1 MTKFHYVANYERRD
15 TMMKNKKDN
24 KIIFAL
30 TVGISTMM
38 ALNTGIT
45 AYAESEDA
53 VADTNIPSETVE
65 QNVEAPVTEV
75 QESAEQV
82 VEQVQETT
90 EAVDTAA
97 SSAEE
102 MMTQMSETVTPDDGG
117 TVAAPA
123 VEALTQE
130 VEQVQEEQ
138 LVENI
143 QEASETVEEV
153 STQVEEAAVYDTTA
167 NEAAVETVEAVNE
180 VVTTADN
187 MAGLV
192 EDTNAKADELVETIE
207 NTDDKDVARDTY
219 AELETLVAQ
228 TQETVDQQQAYID
241 EMTQQYDDAKQALLE
256 AEAKYEEAVNAAEGN
271 VEEAENALVSAQETV
286 ENIESALEEAQDKLD
301 YEKAAADA
309 INDATLTCD
318 WASQR
323 AYLKLLVVN
332 YIIPQ
337 MEGEMIDPDSVVVDR
352 PASFDTQDYNYYS
365 FTYTDSQGNEVTRF
379 FNYDRADKKL
389 SKNRY
394 SNLGTSEQIVVYEKS
409 QDEIEANNHLF
420 EYYDGVSFTRNELTS
435 MANSGEFDVFV
446 YEDADNNKTYWVR
459 EELNAAIERGE
470 IVKTSDGYVF
480 TQENEELAGTV
491 VTEVVQAANSK
502 VRGGEYI
509 IDTSNAPDLET
520 FLANADATADQYQ
533 ALSSVVT
540 DTKEA
545 VVAAQDEVD
554 ELKGAI
560 GTLKNKHGNP
570 VLKAVDALGVNDV
583 ATYLGIEVTQDQA
596 DVLNNMTVREA
607 IAYLDAML
615 AGANAKV
622 EEATA
627 TLDTLNEKLDE
638 IALSLTG
645 DEAIVA
651 DAIPGTEAPSA
662 EVAGPEA
669 VTDEDDSVVFI
680 EEVAVPMAAD
690 VIAEDVIPATP
701 AAPSDEAVA
710 VAMTAVAPSDEAVA
724 VAMTAV
730 APSNENLAADSMAV
744 ASADAAAQEV
754 TIDQAALEMIAM
766 TPVTETSV
774 IGDVQLIGGATTIDD
789 GEVILAAGIEMPQME
804 ELNSIEAAIE
814 ETQSAQA
821 QISDAV
827 IPRAPK
833 IIDDEASAKTAFPTT
848 QNTQKKDL
856 FWWWLLILAG
866 AIAGSRDVSEK
877 VKRVNER

>member
-1 MTKFHYVANYERRD
+1 MTKFHYAANYERRD

-53 VADTNIPSETVE
+53 VADTNTPSETVE

-123 VEALTQE
+123 VEALAQE
-130 VEQVQEEQ
+130 VEQAQEEQ

-153 STQVEEAAVYDTTA
+153 STQVEEAVVYDTTA

-219 AELETLVAQ
+219 TELETLVAQ

-286 ENIESALEEAQDKLD
+286 ENIESALEEAQNKLD
-301 YEKAAADA
+301 YEKAAADTL
-309 INDATLTCD
+309 NEATLENN
-318 WASQR
+318 WPSQR

-332 YIIPQ
+332 YILPQ
-337 MEGEMIDPDSVVVDR
+337 MEGEMIDPDTVVVDR
-352 PASFDTQDYNYYS
+352 PNSFDTQDYNYYS

-435 MANSGEFDVFV
+435 MANSGQLDVFV
-446 YEDADNNKTYWVR
+446 YEDADNNKKYWVR

-470 IVKTSDGYVF
+470 IVQTSDGYVF
-480 TQENEELAGTV
+480 TQANEELAGTV

-509 IDTSNAPDLET
+509 IDTSNATDLET

-545 VVAAQDEVD
+545 VESAQGEVD

-615 AGANAKV
+615 AGASAKV

-627 TLDTLNEKLDE
+627 TLNTLNEKLDE

-662 EVAGPEA
+662 ETAGTE
-669 VTDEDDSVVFI
+669 VVI

-710 VAMTAVAPSDEAVA
+710 VAMTAIAPSDETL
-724 VAMTAV
+724 TAD
-730 APSNENLAADSMAV
+730 NMAV
-744 ASADAAAQEV
+744 ASAETAAQEV

-774 IGDVQLIGGATTIDD
+774 IGDTQLIGGATTIED
-789 GEVILAAGIEMPQME
+789 GEAILAAGIEMPQIE
-804 ELNSIEAAIE
+804 DLNSIEAAIE
-814 ETQSAQA
+814 ETQTAQA
-821 QISDAV
+821 QISDPV
-827 IPRAPK
+827 VPRAPK

-856 FWWWLLILAG
+856 LWWWLLILAG

>member
-1 MTKFHYVANYERRD
+1 MTKFHYAANYERRD

-123 VEALTQE
+123 VEALAQE
-130 VEQVQEEQ
+130 VEQAQEEQ

-187 MAGLV
+187 MAGIV

-219 AELETLVAQ
+219 TELESLVAQ

-271 VEEAENALVSAQETV
+271 VEEVENALVSAQETV
-286 ENIESALEEAQDKLD
+286 ENIESALEEAQNKLD
-301 YEKAAADA
+301 YEKAAADTL
-309 INDATLTCD
+309 NEATLENN

-332 YIIPQ
+332 YILPQ
-337 MEGEMIDPDSVVVDR
+337 MEGEMIDPDTVVVDR
-352 PASFDTQDYNYYS
+352 PDSFDTQDYNYYS

-420 EYYDGVSFTRNELTS
+420 DYYDGVSFTRNELTS
-435 MANSGEFDVFV
+435 MANSGQLDVFV

-459 EELNAAIERGE
+459 EELNAAIERGD
-470 IVKTSDGYVF
+470 VVQTPDGYVF

-545 VVAAQDEVD
+545 IESAQGEVD

-627 TLDTLNEKLDE
+627 TLNTLNEKLDE
-638 IALSLTG
+638 IALSLTE
-645 DEAIVA
+645 DEVIVA
-651 DAIPGTEAPSA
+651 DAMPGIEAPSA
-662 EVAGPEA
+662 ETAGTE
-669 VTDEDDSVVFI
+669 VVI
-680 EEVAVPMAAD
+680 EEAAVPMAAD

-710 VAMTAVAPSDEAVA
+710 VAMTAIAPSDEAVA
-724 VAMTAV
+724 VAMTAI
-730 APSNENLAADSMAV
+730 APSDETLTADNMAV
-744 ASADAAAQEV
+744 ADAETAAQEV

-827 IPRAPK
+827 VPRAPK

>member
-1 MTKFHYVANYERRD
+1 
-15 TMMKNKKDN
+15 
-24 KIIFAL
+24 
-30 TVGISTMM
+30 
-38 ALNTGIT
+38 
-45 AYAESEDA
+45 
-53 VADTNIPSETVE
+53 
-65 QNVEAPVTEV
+65 
-75 QESAEQV
+75 
-82 VEQVQETT
+82 
-90 EAVDTAA
+90 
-97 SSAEE
+97 
-102 MMTQMSETVTPDDGG
+102 
-117 TVAAPA
+117 
-123 VEALTQE
+123 
-130 VEQVQEEQ
+130 
-138 LVENI
+138 
-143 QEASETVEEV
+143 
-153 STQVEEAAVYDTTA
+153 
-167 NEAAVETVEAVNE
+167 
-180 VVTTADN
+180 
-187 MAGLV
+187 
-192 EDTNAKADELVETIE
+192 
-207 NTDDKDVARDTY
+207 
-219 AELETLVAQ
+219 
-228 TQETVDQQQAYID
+228 
-241 EMTQQYDDAKQALLE
+241 
-256 AEAKYEEAVNAAEGN
+256 
-271 VEEAENALVSAQETV
+271 
-286 ENIESALEEAQDKLD
+286 
-301 YEKAAADA
+301 
-309 INDATLTCD
+309 
-318 WASQR
+318 
-323 AYLKLLVVN
+323 
-332 YIIPQ
+332 
-337 MEGEMIDPDSVVVDR
+337 MIDPDTVVVKR

-420 EYYDGVSFTRNELTS
+420 DYYKGASFTRNELTS
-435 MANSGEFDVFV
+435 MANSGQLDVFV

-533 ALSSVVT
+533 ALSLVVT

-545 VVAAQDEVD
+545 IESAQGEVD

-627 TLDTLNEKLDE
+627 TLNTLNEKLDE
-638 IALSLTG
+638 IALSLTE
-645 DEAIVA
+645 DEVIVA
-651 DAIPGTEAPSA
+651 DAMPGIEAPNA

-680 EEVAVPMAAD
+680 ETAAVPMAAD

-710 VAMTAVAPSDEAVA
+710 VAMTAIAPSDETL
-724 VAMTAV
+724 TAD
-730 APSNENLAADSMAV
+730 NMAV
-744 ASADAAAQEV
+744 ADAETAAQEV

-766 TPVTETSV
+766 TPVTETSG
-774 IGDVQLIGGATTIDD
+774 IGDVQLIGGATTIED
-789 GEVILAAGIEMPQME
+789 GEAILAAGIEMPQIE

-833 IIDDEASAKTAFPTT
+833 IIDDEASTKAAFPTT

>member
-1 MTKFHYVANYERRD
+1 MTKFHYAANYERRD

-53 VADTNIPSETVE
+53 VADTNTPNETVE

-75 QESAEQV
+75 QESVEQV

-117 TVAAPA
+117 TIASPA
-123 VEALTQE
+123 VENLAEE
-130 VEQVQEEQ
+130 VAQAQEEQ

-153 STQVEEAAVYDTTA
+153 STQVEEAVVYDTTA

-219 AELETLVAQ
+219 TELETLVAQ

-301 YEKAAADA
+301 YEKAAADTL
-309 INDATLTCD
+309 NEATLENN

-332 YIIPQ
+332 YILPQ
-337 MEGEMIDPDSVVVDR
+337 MEGEMIDPDTVVVDR
-352 PASFDTQDYNYYS
+352 PDSFDTQDYNYYS

-420 EYYDGVSFTRNELTS
+420 DYYKGASFTRNELTS
-435 MANSGEFDVFV
+435 MANSGQLDVFV

-470 IVKTSDGYVF
+470 IVKTDDGYVF

-545 VVAAQDEVD
+545 VESAQGEVD

-627 TLDTLNEKLDE
+627 TLNTLNEKLDE

-662 EVAGPEA
+662 ETAGTE
-669 VTDEDDSVVFI
+669 VVI
-680 EEVAVPMAAD
+680 EEVAVPMAAV

-701 AAPSDEAVA
+701 AAPSDESVA
-710 VAMTAVAPSDEAVA
+710 VAMTAIAPSDETL
-724 VAMTAV
+724 TAD
-730 APSNENLAADSMAV
+730 NMAV
-744 ASADAAAQEV
+744 ADAETAAQEV

-766 TPVTETSV
+766 TPVTETSG

-827 IPRAPK
+827 VPRAPK

>member
-1 MTKFHYVANYERRD
+1 
-15 TMMKNKKDN
+15 MKNKKDN

-53 VADTNIPSETVE
+53 VADTNTPSETVE

-123 VEALTQE
+123 VEALAQE
-130 VEQVQEEQ
+130 VEQAQEEQ

-153 STQVEEAAVYDTTA
+153 STKASEAVVYDTTA

-219 AELETLVAQ
+219 TELETLVAQ

-309 INDATLTCD
+309 INDATLKCD
-318 WASQR
+318 WAYQR

-337 MEGEMIDPDSVVVDR
+337 MEGEMIDPDTVVVDR
-352 PASFDTQDYNYYS
+352 PDSFDTQDYNYYS

-420 EYYDGVSFTRNELTS
+420 DYYKGASFTRNELTS
-435 MANSGEFDVFV
+435 MANSGQLDVFV

-470 IVKTSDGYVF
+470 IVKTDDGYVF
-480 TQENEELAGTV
+480 TQANEELAGTV

-533 ALSSVVT
+533 ALSLVVT

-545 VVAAQDEVD
+545 IESAQGEVD

-627 TLDTLNEKLDE
+627 TLNTLNEKLDE
-638 IALSLTG
+638 IALSLTE
-645 DEAIVA
+645 DEVIVA
-651 DAIPGTEAPSA
+651 DAMPGIEAPNA

-680 EEVAVPMAAD
+680 ETAAVPMAAE

-710 VAMTAVAPSDEAVA
+710 VAMTAIAPSDETL
-724 VAMTAV
+724 TAD
-730 APSNENLAADSMAV
+730 NMAV
-744 ASADAAAQEV
+744 ADAETAAQEV

-766 TPVTETSV
+766 TPVTETSG
-774 IGDVQLIGGATTIDD
+774 IGDVQLIGGATTIED
-789 GEVILAAGIEMPQME
+789 GEAILAAGIEMPQIE

-833 IIDDEASAKTAFPTT
+833 IIDDEASTKAAFPTT

>member
-1 MTKFHYVANYERRD
+1 MTKFHYAANYERRD

-53 VADTNIPSETVE
+53 VADTNTPSENVE
-65 QNVEAPVTEV
+65 QSVEAPVTEV

-97 SSAEE
+97 SNAEE
-102 MMTQMSETVTPDDGG
+102 MITQMSETVTPDDGG
-117 TVAAPA
+117 TIASPA
-123 VEALTQE
+123 VENLAEEVAQAQE
-130 VEQVQEEQ
+130 DQ

-219 AELETLVAQ
+219 TELETLVAQ

-271 VEEAENALVSAQETV
+271 VEEAENALANAQETV

-309 INDATLTCD
+309 INDATLKCD
-318 WASQR
+318 WAYQR

-337 MEGEMIDPDSVVVDR
+337 MEGEMIDPDTVVVDR
-352 PASFDTQDYNYYS
+352 PDSFDTQDYNYYS

-420 EYYDGVSFTRNELTS
+420 DYYDGVSFTRNELTS
-435 MANSGEFDVFV
+435 MANSGQLDVFV

-470 IVKTSDGYVF
+470 IVQTSDGYVF
-480 TQENEELAGTV
+480 TQANEELAGTV

-545 VVAAQDEVD
+545 VESAQDEVD

-638 IALSLTG
+638 LALSLTE
-645 DEAIVA
+645 DEVIVA
-651 DAIPGTEAPSA
+651 GTIPGTEAPNA
-662 EVAGPEA
+662 EVAGPE
-669 VTDEDDSVVFI
+669 VVI
-680 EEVAVPMAAD
+680 EEAAVPMAAD

-710 VAMTAVAPSDEAVA
+710 VAMTAIAPSDETL
-724 VAMTAV
+724 TAD
-730 APSNENLAADSMAV
+730 NMAV
-744 ASADAAAQEV
+744 ASAETAAQEV

-774 IGDVQLIGGATTIDD
+774 IGDAQLIGGATTIED
-789 GEVILAAGIEMPQME
+789 GEAILAAGIEMPQIE
-804 ELNSIEAAIE
+804 DLNSIEAAIE
-814 ETQSAQA
+814 ETQTAQA

-827 IPRAPK
+827 VPRAPK

>member
-1 MTKFHYVANYERRD
+1 MTKFHYAANYERRD

-53 VADTNIPSETVE
+53 VVDTNTPSETVE

-123 VEALTQE
+123 VEALAQE
-130 VEQVQEEQ
+130 VEQAQEEQ

-153 STQVEEAAVYDTTA
+153 STQASEAVVYDTTA

-219 AELETLVAQ
+219 TELETLVAQ

-309 INDATLTCD
+309 INDATLKCD
-318 WASQR
+318 WAYQR

-337 MEGEMIDPDSVVVDR
+337 MEGEMIDPDTVVVDR
-352 PASFDTQDYNYYS
+352 PDSFDTQDYNYYS

-420 EYYDGVSFTRNELTS
+420 DYYKGASFTRNELTS
-435 MANSGEFDVFV
+435 MANSGQLDVFV

-533 ALSSVVT
+533 ALSLVVT

-545 VVAAQDEVD
+545 IESAQGEVD

-627 TLDTLNEKLDE
+627 TLNTLNEKLDE
-638 IALSLTG
+638 IALSLTE
-645 DEAIVA
+645 DEVIVA
-651 DAIPGTEAPSA
+651 DAMPGIEAPSPETA
-662 EVAGPEA
+662 GTEV
-669 VTDEDDSVVFI
+669 VI

-690 VIAEDVIPATP
+690 VITEDVIPATP

-710 VAMTAVAPSDEAVA
+710 VAMTAIAPSDENL
-724 VAMTAV
+724 TAD
-730 APSNENLAADSMAV
+730 NMAV
-744 ASADAAAQEV
+744 ADAETAAQEV

-774 IGDVQLIGGATTIDD
+774 IGDAQLIGGATTIED
-789 GEVILAAGIEMPQME
+789 GEAILAAGIEMPQIE
-804 ELNSIEAAIE
+804 DLNSIEAAIE
-814 ETQSAQA
+814 ETQTAQA
-821 QISDAV
+821 QISDPV
-827 IPRAPK
+827 VPRAPK

>member
-1 MTKFHYVANYERRD
+1 
-15 TMMKNKKDN
+15 MKNKKDN

-53 VADTNIPSETVE
+53 VADANTPNETVE
-65 QNVEAPVTEV
+65 QNVEAPASEV
-75 QESAEQV
+75 QESAQQV

-117 TVAAPA
+117 TIASPA
-123 VEALTQE
+123 VENLAEE
-130 VEQVQEEQ
+130 VAQAQEEQ

-219 AELETLVAQ
+219 TELETLVAQ

-271 VEEAENALVSAQETV
+271 VEEAENTLANAQETV
-286 ENIESALEEAQDKLD
+286 ENIESALEEAQNKLD
-301 YEKAAADA
+301 YEKAAADTL
-309 INDATLTCD
+309 NEATLENN
-318 WASQR
+318 WPSQR

-332 YIIPQ
+332 YILPQ
-337 MEGEMIDPDSVVVDR
+337 MEGEMIDPDTVVVDR
-352 PASFDTQDYNYYS
+352 PVSFDTQDYNYYS
-365 FTYTDSQGNEVTRF
+365 FTYTDSKGNEVTRF

-435 MANSGEFDVFV
+435 MANSGQLDVFV
-446 YEDADNNKTYWVR
+446 YEDADNNKKYWVR
-459 EELNAAIERGE
+459 EELNAAIERGD
-470 IVKTSDGYVF
+470 VVQTPDGYVF

-545 VVAAQDEVD
+545 VESAQDEVD

-638 IALSLTG
+638 LALSLTEDG
-645 DEAIVA
+645 VIVA
-651 DAIPGTEAPSA
+651 GTIPGTEAPNA

-680 EEVAVPMAAD
+680 ETAAVPMAAE

-701 AAPSDEAVA
+701 AAPSDETVAVA
-710 VAMTAVAPSDEAVA
+710 VTAIAPSDETL
-724 VAMTAV
+724 TAD
-730 APSNENLAADSMAV
+730 NMAV
-744 ASADAAAQEV
+744 ADAETAAQEV

-774 IGDVQLIGGATTIDD
+774 IGDAQLIGGATTIED
-789 GEVILAAGIEMPQME
+789 GEAILAAGIEMPQIE
-804 ELNSIEAAIE
+804 DLNSIEAAIE
-814 ETQSAQA
+814 ETQTAQA
-821 QISDAV
+821 QISDTV
-827 IPRAPK
+827 VPRAPK

>member
-1 MTKFHYVANYERRD
+1 
-15 TMMKNKKDN
+15 MKNKKDN

-53 VADTNIPSETVE
+53 VADTNTPSETVE

-123 VEALTQE
+123 VEALAQE
-130 VEQVQEEQ
+130 VEQAQEEQ

-153 STQVEEAAVYDTTA
+153 STQVEEAVVYDTTA

-192 EDTNAKADELVETIE
+192 EDTNAKADDLVETIE

-219 AELETLVAQ
+219 TELETLVAQ

-241 EMTQQYDDAKQALLE
+241 EMTQQYDDAKQKLLE
-256 AEAKYEEAVNAAEGN
+256 AEANYEEAINAAEGN
-271 VEEAENALVSAQETV
+271 IEEAEDALVQAKETV

-309 INDATLTCD
+309 INDATLICD
-318 WASQR
+318 WGSQR

-337 MEGEMIDPDSVVVDR
+337 MEGEMIDPDTVVVKR

-420 EYYDGVSFTRNELTS
+420 DYYDGASFTRNELTS
-435 MANSGEFDVFV
+435 MANSGQLDVFV

-459 EELNAAIERGE
+459 EELNAAIERGD
-470 IVKTSDGYVF
+470 VVQTPDGYVF
-480 TQENEELAGTV
+480 TQANEELAGTV

-520 FLANADATADQYQ
+520 FLANADATANQYQ

-545 VVAAQDEVD
+545 VESAQDEVD

-627 TLDTLNEKLDE
+627 TLNTLNEKLDE
-638 IALSLTG
+638 IALSLTE
-645 DEAIVA
+645 DEVIVA

-662 EVAGPEA
+662 ETAGTE
-669 VTDEDDSVVFI
+669 VVI

-710 VAMTAVAPSDEAVA
+710 VAMTAIAPSDETL
-724 VAMTAV
+724 TAD
-730 APSNENLAADSMAV
+730 NMAV
-744 ASADAAAQEV
+744 ADAETAAQEV

-774 IGDVQLIGGATTIDD
+774 IGDAQLIGEATTIED
-789 GEVILAAGIEMPQME
+789 GEAILAAGIEMPQIE
-804 ELNSIEAAIE
+804 DLNSIEAAIE
-814 ETQSAQA
+814 ETQTAQA

-827 IPRAPK
+827 VPRAPK

>member
-1 MTKFHYVANYERRD
+1 
-15 TMMKNKKDN
+15 MMKNKKDN

-53 VADTNIPSETVE
+53 VADTNTPNETVE

-75 QESAEQV
+75 QESVEQV

-117 TVAAPA
+117 TIASPA
-123 VEALTQE
+123 VENLAEE
-130 VEQVQEEQ
+130 VAQAQEEQ

-153 STQVEEAAVYDTTA
+153 STQVEEAVVYDTTA

-219 AELETLVAQ
+219 TELETLVAQ

-301 YEKAAADA
+301 YEKAAADTL
-309 INDATLTCD
+309 NEATLENN

-332 YIIPQ
+332 YILPQ
-337 MEGEMIDPDSVVVDR
+337 MEGEMIDPDTVVVDR
-352 PASFDTQDYNYYS
+352 PDSFDTQDYNYYS

-420 EYYDGVSFTRNELTS
+420 DYYKGASFTRNELTS
-435 MANSGEFDVFV
+435 MANSGQLDVFV

-470 IVKTSDGYVF
+470 IVKTDDGYVF

-545 VVAAQDEVD
+545 VESAQGEVD

-627 TLDTLNEKLDE
+627 TLNTLNEKLDE

-662 EVAGPEA
+662 ETAGTE
-669 VTDEDDSVVFI
+669 VVI
-680 EEVAVPMAAD
+680 EEVAVPMAAV

-701 AAPSDEAVA
+701 AAPSDESVA
-710 VAMTAVAPSDEAVA
+710 VAMTAIAPSDETL
-724 VAMTAV
+724 TAD
-730 APSNENLAADSMAV
+730 NMAV
-744 ASADAAAQEV
+744 ADAETAAQEV

-766 TPVTETSV
+766 TPVTETSG

-827 IPRAPK
+827 VPRAPK

>member
-1 MTKFHYVANYERRD
+1 
-15 TMMKNKKDN
+15 MMKNKKDN

>member
-1 MTKFHYVANYERRD
+1 
-15 TMMKNKKDN
+15 MMKNKKDN

-53 VADTNIPSETVE
+53 VADTNTPSETVE

-123 VEALTQE
+123 VEALAQE
-130 VEQVQEEQ
+130 VEQAQEEQ

-153 STQVEEAAVYDTTA
+153 STQVEEAVVYDTTA

-192 EDTNAKADELVETIE
+192 EDTNAKADDLVETIE

-219 AELETLVAQ
+219 TELETLVAQ

-241 EMTQQYDDAKQALLE
+241 EMTQQYDDAKQKLLE
-256 AEAKYEEAVNAAEGN
+256 AEANYEEAINAAEGN
-271 VEEAENALVSAQETV
+271 IEEAEDALVQAKETV

-309 INDATLTCD
+309 INDATLICD
-318 WASQR
+318 WGSQR

-337 MEGEMIDPDSVVVDR
+337 MEGEMIDPDTVVVKR

-420 EYYDGVSFTRNELTS
+420 DYYDGASFTRNELTS
-435 MANSGEFDVFV
+435 MANSGQLDVFV

-459 EELNAAIERGE
+459 EELNAAIERGD
-470 IVKTSDGYVF
+470 VVQTPDGYVF
-480 TQENEELAGTV
+480 TQANEELAGTV

-520 FLANADATADQYQ
+520 FLANADATANQYQ

-545 VVAAQDEVD
+545 VESAQDEVD

-627 TLDTLNEKLDE
+627 TLNTLNEKLDE
-638 IALSLTG
+638 IALSLTE
-645 DEAIVA
+645 DEVIVA

-662 EVAGPEA
+662 ETAGTE
-669 VTDEDDSVVFI
+669 VVI

-710 VAMTAVAPSDEAVA
+710 VAMTAIAPSDETL
-724 VAMTAV
+724 TAD
-730 APSNENLAADSMAV
+730 NMAV
-744 ASADAAAQEV
+744 ADAETAAQEV

-774 IGDVQLIGGATTIDD
+774 IGDAQLIGEATTIED
-789 GEVILAAGIEMPQME
+789 GEAILAAGIEMPQIE
-804 ELNSIEAAIE
+804 DLNSIEAAIE
-814 ETQSAQA
+814 ETQTAQA

-827 IPRAPK
+827 VPRAPK

>member
-1 MTKFHYVANYERRD
+1 MTKFHYAANYERRD

-53 VADTNIPSETVE
+53 VADTNTPSENVE
-65 QNVEAPVTEV
+65 QSVEAPASEV
-75 QESAEQV
+75 QESAQQV

-123 VEALTQE
+123 VEALAQE
-130 VEQVQEEQ
+130 VEQAQEEQ

-153 STQVEEAAVYDTTA
+153 STQASEAVVYDTTA

-219 AELETLVAQ
+219 TELETLVAQ

-309 INDATLTCD
+309 INDATLICD
-318 WASQR
+318 WANQR

-337 MEGEMIDPDSVVVDR
+337 MEGEMIDPDTVVVKR

-420 EYYDGVSFTRNELTS
+420 DYYKGASFTRNELTS
-435 MANSGEFDVFV
+435 MANSGQLDVFV

-533 ALSSVVT
+533 ALSLVVT

-545 VVAAQDEVD
+545 IESAQGEVD

-627 TLDTLNEKLDE
+627 TLNTLNEKLDE
-638 IALSLTG
+638 IALSLTE
-645 DEAIVA
+645 DEVIVA
-651 DAIPGTEAPSA
+651 DAMPGIEAPNA

-680 EEVAVPMAAD
+680 ETAAVPMAAE

-710 VAMTAVAPSDEAVA
+710 VAMTAIAPSDETL
-724 VAMTAV
+724 TAD
-730 APSNENLAADSMAV
+730 NMAV
-744 ASADAAAQEV
+744 ADAETAAQEV

-766 TPVTETSV
+766 TPVTETSG
-774 IGDVQLIGGATTIDD
+774 IGDVQLIGGATTIED
-789 GEVILAAGIEMPQME
+789 GEAILAAGIEMPQIE

-833 IIDDEASAKTAFPTT
+833 IIDDEASTKAAFPTT

>member
-1 MTKFHYVANYERRD
+1 MTKFHYAANYERRD

-45 AYAESEDA
+45 AYAEGEDA
-53 VADTNIPSETVE
+53 LADTDTPNETVE
-65 QNVEAPVTEV
+65 QTVEAPVTEV

-82 VEQVQETT
+82 VEQVQETA

-97 SSAEE
+97 SNAEE

-117 TVAAPA
+117 TIASPA
-123 VEALTQE
+123 VEALAEEVAQAQE
-130 VEQVQEEQ
+130 DQ

-143 QEASETVEEV
+143 QEAGETVQEV
-153 STQVEEAAVYDTTA
+153 TTLVEEAAVQDETA
-167 NEAAVETVEAVNE
+167 NEAAMESVEAVNE

-192 EDTNAKADELVETIE
+192 EDTNTKANDLVDTIE
-207 NTDDKDVARDTY
+207 NTDDEDVAKDAY

-256 AEAKYEEAVNAAEGN
+256 AEAKYEEAITAAEGN
-271 VEEAENALVSAQETV
+271 VEEAEDALAQAKETV

-309 INDATLTCD
+309 INDATLKCD
-318 WASQR
+318 WAYQR

-337 MEGEMIDPDSVVVDR
+337 MEGEMIDPDTVVVDR
-352 PASFDTQDYNYYS
+352 PNSFDTQDYNYYS

-420 EYYDGVSFTRNELTS
+420 DYYDGVSFSRSDIMNK
-435 MANSGEFDVFV
+435 ANAGEFDVFV

-459 EELNAAIERGE
+459 EELNAAVERGDV
-470 IVKTSDGYVF
+470 VKTDDGYVF
-480 TQENEELAGTV
+480 TEKNEDLAGTV

-509 IDTSNAPDLET
+509 IDTSNAPDLES

-540 DTKEA
+540 DTREA
-545 VVAAQDEVD
+545 VESAQGEVD
-554 ELKGAI
+554 DLEDAI

-570 VLKAVDALGVNDV
+570 VLKAVDALGVKDV
-583 ATYLGIEVTQDQA
+583 ATYLGIDVTQDQA

-615 AGANAKV
+615 ASANATV
-622 EEATA
+622 EEAVA
-627 TLDTLNEKLDE
+627 TLNTLNEKLDE
-638 IALSLTG
+638 IALSLAE
-645 DEAIVA
+645 DEIV
-651 DAIPGTEAPSA
+651 
-662 EVAGPEA
+662 VAGALPEA
-669 VTDEDDSVVFI
+669 TAPDAEAAGPDVVVDEEVQTASVAFI
-680 EEVAVPMAAD
+680 EDAEVPMAGD
-690 VIAEDVIPATP
+690 VIADDVIPT
-701 AAPSDEAVA
+701 AAPENIAAV
-710 VAMTAVAPSDEAVA
+710 
-724 VAMTAV
+724 
-730 APSNENLAADSMAV
+730 NE
-744 ASADAAAQEV
+744 ASAIATDTTAPVEA
-754 TIDQAALEMIAM
+754 TIDQGTLQDIAM
-766 TPVTETSV
+766 NPIITTED
-774 IGDVQLIGGATTIDD
+774 GAFEELIGEATIDD
-789 GEVILAAGIEMPQME
+789 GQVILAAGIEMPQVESFETIAAAME
-804 ELNSIEAAIE
+804 D
-814 ETQSAQA
+814 TQTAQA

-827 IPRAPK
+827 VPRAPK
-833 IIDDEASAKTAFPTT
+833 LIEDEDSAKIAAPTN
-848 QNTQKKDL
+848 QQTQKKDL

-866 AIAGSRDVSEK
+866 AIAGSRDISEK

>member
-1 MTKFHYVANYERRD
+1 MTKFHYAANYERRD

-53 VADTNIPSETVE
+53 VADTNTPSETVE

-123 VEALTQE
+123 VEALAQE
-130 VEQVQEEQ
+130 VEQAQEEQ

-153 STQVEEAAVYDTTA
+153 STQASEAVVYDTTA

-219 AELETLVAQ
+219 
-228 TQETVDQQQAYID
+228 
-241 EMTQQYDDAKQALLE
+241 KKLLE
-256 AEAKYEEAVNAAEGN
+256 AEANYEEAINAAEGN
-271 VEEAENALVSAQETV
+271 IEEAEDALVQAKETV

-309 INDATLTCD
+309 INDATLICD
-318 WASQR
+318 WGSQR

-337 MEGEMIDPDSVVVDR
+337 MEGEMIDPDTVVVKR
-352 PASFDTQDYNYYS
+352 PNSFDTQDYNYYS

-435 MANSGEFDVFV
+435 MANSGQLDVFV

-470 IVKTSDGYVF
+470 IVQTSDGYVF

-545 VVAAQDEVD
+545 VESAQDEVD

-627 TLDTLNEKLDE
+627 TLNTLNEKLDE
-638 IALSLTG
+638 IALSLTE
-645 DEAIVA
+645 DEVIVA
-651 DAIPGTEAPSA
+651 GTIPGTEAPNA

-680 EEVAVPMAAD
+680 ETAAVPMAAE

-710 VAMTAVAPSDEAVA
+710 VAMTAIAPSDEAVA
-724 VAMTAV
+724 VAMTAI
-730 APSNENLAADSMAV
+730 APSDETLTADNMAV
-744 ASADAAAQEV
+744 EDAETAAQEV

-766 TPVTETSV
+766 TPVTETSG